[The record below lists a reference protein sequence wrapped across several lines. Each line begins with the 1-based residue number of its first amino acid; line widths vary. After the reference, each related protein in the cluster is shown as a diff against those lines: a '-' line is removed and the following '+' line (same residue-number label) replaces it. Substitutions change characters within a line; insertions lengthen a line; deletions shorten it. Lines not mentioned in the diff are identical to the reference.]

1 MSCRITVTLFPAR
14 DRTNAFAVAKNL
26 TTHVN
31 RHKKDIIAQNQMA
44 MPSIREA
51 GRAPQD
57 ILREWDRDWAF
68 SLLAQ
73 KFLFYPKYQ
82 LLTLMGGP
90 LPGLDQST
98 RTRSVTLTF
107 QDSTDNDFFIPENWR
122 HVPFL
127 ADLYADWL
135 SMNEYD
141 LKENLRKQ
149 GIPYEENSLD
159 SLMKA
164 RTAAIEK
171 TLFRKLG
178 LIHWLSDERIPNTI
192 PFAMHPIISQK
203 DLAQLYLDVKQIRDT
218 LPADPF
224 S

>member
-1 MSCRITVTLFPAR
+1 MSCHITVTLFPAR

-57 ILREWDRDWAF
+57 VLREWDRDWAF

-90 LPGLDQST
+90 LPGLDQSSRSRS
-98 RTRSVTLTF
+98 RT
-107 QDSTDNDFFIPENWR
+107 
-122 HVPFL
+122 
-127 ADLYADWL
+127 
-135 SMNEYD
+135 
-141 LKENLRKQ
+141 
-149 GIPYEENSLD
+149 
-159 SLMKA
+159 A
-164 RTAAIEK
+164 RTMISSSRK
-171 TLFRKLG
+171 TGGTSRS
-178 LIHWLSDERIPNTI
+178 W
-192 PFAMHPIISQK
+192 PIFMRTGYPSITH
-203 DLAQLYLDVKQIRDT
+203 D
-218 LPADPF
+218 
-224 S
+224 